1 MNLRAAVL
9 AAAFALAGCTTNPI
23 PQGYTGPLA
32 TIDDSAVTRSSTSA
46 DLFYVSDVDGR
57 PIEDSRA
64 ATNRANS
71 GRGFSLTAVPVSRQ
85 IPARPSRLTIMGE
98 THYGAP
104 IQAFLNPIYRVSGDV
119 DFTPV
124 PDRRYVVR
132 GVLGPDYSGVWLEDA
147 DSHEVIGRKIEVHG
161 SAAVGILEK

>member
-9 AAAFALAGCTTNPI
+9 AAAFELAGCTTNPI

-71 GRGFSLTAVPVSRQ
+71 GRGF
-85 IPARPSRLTIMGE
+85 
-98 THYGAP
+98 
-104 IQAFLNPIYRVSGDV
+104 
-119 DFTPV
+119 
-124 PDRRYVVR
+124 
-132 GVLGPDYSGVWLEDA
+132 
-147 DSHEVIGRKIEVHG
+147 
-161 SAAVGILEK
+161 